1 MTSQA
6 AYADISMRFN
16 AWLDRF
22 SPPRQIASNP
32 QAMQDD
38 ADAMLRIILDHAP
51 AEGWQDWYQDAI
63 RRLEAGMTTRAWP
76 APGELTKACRAAEAP
91 RASGELSGKGEAQVI
106 AMMAEWLGKHGG
118 QMPGYGS
125 ALRTR
130 ELIRRGAL
138 RDIAEARAKGFA
150 LFPDE
155 ERELLQD
162 RTRRREAGEAMSSV
176 LGRAEWNRHIA
187 ILSRI
192 WGCSEF
198 EARERAGGEA
208 APVEPD
214 LSGNFVSDRLSA

>member
-6 AYADISMRFN
+6 AYLDLPMRFN
-16 AWLDRF
+16 AWLIRF
-22 SPPRQIASNP
+22 SPPRQIANNK
-32 QAMQDD
+32 QAQQDD

-51 AEGWQDWYQDAI
+51 AEGWQEWYQDAI

-118 QMPGYGS
+118 QMPGYGN
-125 ALRTR
+125 AFRTR
-130 ELIRRGAL
+130 ALIRRGAL
-138 RDIAEARAKGFA
+138 RDIAEARAKGFV

-155 ERELLQD
+155 ERELL
-162 RTRRREAGEAMSSV
+162 RARSERRAVGEDMAAVM
-176 LGRAEWNRHIA
+176 GHDEWNRHIA
-187 ILSRI
+187 ILARI

-208 APVEPD
+208 APIEPD
-214 LSGNFVSDRLSA
+214 LGRNFVADRLSA